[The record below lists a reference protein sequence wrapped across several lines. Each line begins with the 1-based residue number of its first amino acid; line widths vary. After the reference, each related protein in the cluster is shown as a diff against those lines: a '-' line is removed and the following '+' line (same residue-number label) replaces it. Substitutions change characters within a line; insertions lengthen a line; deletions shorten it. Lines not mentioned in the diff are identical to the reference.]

1 MRAIR
6 DGVPETHT
14 RRCSVRVVV
23 DSSEV
28 LKGLEKLQQCLTDE
42 LGGPVKQMWS
52 VPGTAAIELQTWHRE
67 NDSGHLTVAV
77 GTIGQWENRTPILIA
92 REPLTLRMTPI
103 VEVNIPT
110 KEGQPNRSINGCLCA
125 SHSDTFILCH
135 RGNGFTV
142 TPRRIPKKTVHE
154 YFAKW
159 FQVSEDGGRETPLIP
174 VGPVEPSISEQLSA
188 FADAVRSLKERWS
201 NSSGNSDLFA
211 QSQGWREDLRFPEQI
226 ERVMTASTSS
236 REYRHGP
243 VQAALRTALRGLLA
257 PEYRVVLNQ
266 RVDLGILRDNQLPAI
281 FEVKTDLGHQLY
293 AGIGQLL
300 VYRYYFS
307 DANAKLFLVVPADD
321 REDDELSEIG
331 ALLNEIGIS
340 LLIEDA
346 QGFHLPNGTALAKAL
361 PQEWLSK

>member
-1 MRAIR
+1 M
-6 DGVPETHT
+6 
-14 RRCSVRVVV
+14 RVVV

-42 LGGPVKQMWS
+42 LGRPVKQIWS
-52 VPGTAAIELQTWHRE
+52 VPGTATIELQTWHRE

-77 GTIGQWENRTPILIA
+77 GTTGQWENRTPILIA

-110 KEGQPNRSINGCLCA
+110 KDGQPDRTINGCLCA

-159 FQVSEDGGRETPLIP
+159 LQVSEDGGRETPLIP
-174 VGPVEPSISEQLSA
+174 VGPVEPGISEQLSA
-188 FADAVRSLKERWS
+188 FADAVRLLKEAWSS
-201 NSSGNSDLFA
+201 NSGNPDLFA
-211 QSQGWREDLRFPEQI
+211 QSRGWKEELRFPKQI
-226 ERVMTASTSS
+226 ERVMAARTSS

-243 VQAALRTALRGLLA
+243 VQAALQTALLRLLA
-257 PEYRVVLNQ
+257 SGYRVVLNQ
-266 RVDLGILRDNQLPAI
+266 QVDLGILRESRLLAI

-300 VYRYYFS
+300 VYRHYFS
-307 DANAKLFLVVPADD
+307 DANAKLFLVIPADD

-331 ALLNEIGIS
+331 ALLGEIGIS
-340 LLIEDA
+340 LLIGDA
-346 QGFHLPNGTALAKAL
+346 QGFHLPDGTALAKVL
-361 PQEWLSK
+361 PQEWLSRKGRRED